1 MQSYRS
7 TTAVN
12 VQEDIIMR
20 LITMT
25 WAVLHIGLV
34 SAATYLLISTDVLTD
49 ASIFL
54 IH

>member
-1 MQSYRS
+1 
-7 TTAVN
+7 
-12 VQEDIIMR
+12 MR

-25 WAVLHIGLV
+25 WAALHIGV
-34 SAATYLLISTDVLTD
+34 ASAATYLLIATDVLAD